1 MSEIISLAE
10 WRENQAKNGGSS
22 APSTPNTEWDQAG
35 LSAIDVDPDEYAA
48 VKRVHIVV
56 TLARTKPFTTKSDFA
71 RMAAN
76 EVAIAASEGFI
87 TTRVN
92 DEAFSNVWIIT
103 QAGLEFVEG
112 FNDVFGS

>member
-22 APSTPNTEWDQAG
+22 APSTPNTMGQAG

-56 TLARTKPFTTKSDFA
+56 TLAGPNHSPPSLTSHD
-71 RMAAN
+71 
-76 EVAIAASEGFI
+76 GC
-87 TTRVN
+87 
-92 DEAFSNVWIIT
+92 
-103 QAGLEFVEG
+103 
-112 FNDVFGS
+112 